1 MFLLFMAFDFI
12 LGGFYKWP
20 LPDIEM
26 IIEVSRRVSDRRVE
40 FARAIPS
47 EEEEGVAK
55 LQVEEGA

>member
-12 LGGFYKWP
+12 LGGFYKFP
-20 LPDIEM
+20 LPDIAM
-26 IIEVSRRVSDRRVE
+26 IIAVSRRVSDRRVE
-40 FARAIPS
+40 SGRAIPS